1 MRAISRAACLLAV
14 STLLSSCFLRGR
26 TVAEPITLRF
36 SRWARIEDA
45 RQFQEMIRQFELE
58 NPDIRVEAEYLSR
71 DAYLEK
77 LAISLK
83 TGDAP
88 DVFMMSST
96 MTPLFVPTDAPLL
109 RLDTLD
115 AARVLSAFPARIK
128 APITFYGGT
137 YAMPIGLGIRAM
149 MYDRNAL
156 RRAGIPFP
164 SETEAMSWDEFI
176 ALLHRLKKTEPDR
189 YPLRMDPQ
197 LLMETMLNSHD
208 SPLFGDMVSQNT
220 STINRERA
228 TEAFAVLERLYADGL
243 LPRGSPEEI
252 ERLFGNYDNAIC
264 TGNVAFMYS
273 GLWSLPL
280 LSAANVDYGTMPLP
294 RARTRAPSG
303 EISYMLISKD
313 SAKREAAWRM
323 VEWFATKA
331 QRYMGTGSDYP
342 ANDGYDPIILARNAQ
357 NGLYRTF
364 ASEKT
369 ALVPFI
375 SIRNENIQRGFQE
388 SIEGTVSGKM
398 SAAQAVDALI
408 DVMGAS
414 IEKGF
419 VRE

>member
-1 MRAISRAACLLAV
+1 MLLP
-14 STLLSSCFLRGR
+14 SCFLRGR
-26 TVAEPITLRF
+26 ASVEPVTLRF
-36 SRWARIEDA
+36 ARWARIEDA
-45 RQFQEMIRQFELE
+45 RQFQEMIRQFEQE

-77 LAISLK
+77 LSISLQ

-96 MTPLFVPTDAPLL
+96 MTPLFVPTNAPLL

-115 AARVLSAFPARIK
+115 VARALSAFPARIK

-164 SETEAMSWDEFI
+164 SETEAMTWDEFI
-176 ALLHRLKKTEPDR
+176 ALLLRLKKTEPGLC
-189 YPLRMDPQ
+189 PLRMDPY

-228 TEAFAVLERLYADGL
+228 TEAFGVLERLYAGDL
-243 LPRGSPEEI
+243 LPRGSAEEI
-252 ERLFGNYDNAIC
+252 DRRFGNYDNAIC

-280 LSAANVDYGTMPLP
+280 LSAAGVDYGTMPLP
-294 RARTRAPSG
+294 RARQRAPSG
-303 EISYMLISKD
+303 EISYMLISRD
-313 SAKREAAWRM
+313 SAKRDAAWRM

-331 QRYMGTGSDYP
+331 QRYMGTGGDYP

-364 ASEKT
+364 SSEKQ
-369 ALVPFI
+369 ALVPLI
-375 SIRNENIQRGFQE
+375 SIRNENIQRGFRE
-388 SIEGTVSGKM
+388 SIEGIVTGKM
-398 SAAQAVDALI
+398 GAAQAVDGLI
-408 DVMGAS
+408 EVMGAS